1 MANEIPTEQLAAAW
15 LLEHCTDCHEGIVWV
30 LGEVSTCRSCN
41 GSTRRRRGMF
51 DARSG
56 MDAPEHGVSPFYLLT
71 PLMMKLER
79 AAELARQVRDP
90 ANSQPL
96 TELLDLIEELAA

>member
-1 MANEIPTEQLAAAW
+1 MANEIPTEQLAATW
-15 LLEHCTDCHEGIVWV
+15 LLEHCTECSDGVITVR
-30 LGEVSTCRSCN
+30 GEKQVCRDCN